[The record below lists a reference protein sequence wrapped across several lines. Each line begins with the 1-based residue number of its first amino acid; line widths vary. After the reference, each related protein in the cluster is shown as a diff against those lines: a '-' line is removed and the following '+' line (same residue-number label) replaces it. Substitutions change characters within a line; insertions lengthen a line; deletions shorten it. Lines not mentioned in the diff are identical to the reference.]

1 MNKSSLLLSFKKE
14 ESFFFKPLRGAFFF
28 EKKKQKTFICLFG
41 LVLGQAHASEALSA
55 SDVQAIVTR
64 VVEAAATMKKPA
76 TVAVTDRVGSGL
88 AVWQM
93 PGAPDPVSI
102 MNNPDGH
109 QAGLNGAAVPASA
122 VAISKAITAAY
133 LSSSYGNAFT
143 TRTASQII
151 QDHFDPGTANAASG
165 PLYGVQ
171 FSQLPCADLMTR
183 VVPGDALSI
192 TQGPHRS
199 PLGLAGDPG
208 GIPLYKGGQLVGGV
222 GVKASGAYGL
232 DANIHVNDHSIDEG
246 LALAGA
252 EGFSPPA
259 GILASTITVG
269 GLLLKYTDVA
279 AAALV
284 SPRSR
289 RVLTAATM
297 PGGLKTVPG
306 YYAASNGFI
315 AGSAYETPASGLV
328 PDTSGLIDAANPP
341 DVLITG
347 SCPGGA
353 CQTRYPA
360 IAGAGPE
367 ALSQAEVLAILR
379 AGYTLILNTRAQ
391 IRNPPGSAAAI
402 SISIVDA
409 YGRILGI
416 ISKSDAPIF
425 GIDVSLQ
432 KARSAV
438 LLSTASAGA
447 TLDSVSASA
456 KYVTA
461 ATNFFHAPVFS
472 QDHAWSARAIGN
484 VARDTYPDGI
494 SGTPNGPLG
503 VSATYSTPFDDGLQ
517 LDLVTADLVAGLA
530 YIAGATATDAPD
542 YCTSLPA
549 PGGSPVAPK
558 PVLAD
563 GLQIFPGGF
572 PIFRNGML
580 IGGVGASGDGV
591 DQDDLIAFL
600 SLYNAGVT
608 LKTGVGHAPASIRA
622 NLLSSGGVAPVYVS
636 CPFAPFLNNSENNV
650 CSGK

>member
-1 MNKSSLLLSFKKE
+1 
-14 ESFFFKPLRGAFFF
+14 
-28 EKKKQKTFICLFG
+28 
-41 LVLGQAHASEALSA
+41 
-55 SDVQAIVTR
+55 
-64 VVEAAATMKKPA
+64 
-76 TVAVTDRVGSGL
+76 
-88 AVWQM
+88 
-93 PGAPDPVSI
+93 
-102 MNNPDGH
+102 
-109 QAGLNGAAVPASA
+109 
-122 VAISKAITAAY
+122 
-133 LSSSYGNAFT
+133 
-143 TRTASQII
+143 
-151 QDHFDPGTANAASG
+151 
-165 PLYGVQ
+165 
-171 FSQLPCADLMTR
+171 MTR

-259 GILASTITVG
+259 GVLASTITVG

-341 DVLITG
+341 DVLITQRLLVELAG
-347 SCPGGA
+347 RK
-353 CQTRYPA
+353 TRELLLEIDRA
-360 IAGAGPE
+360 RAF
-367 ALSQAEVLAILR
+367 QVREVLAILR

-572 PIFRNGML
+572 PIFRNGVL

-622 NLLSSGGVAPVYVS
+622 NLLSSGGGAPVYVN

>member
-41 LVLGQAHASEALSA
+41 LVLGQAHAGEALSA
-55 SDVQAIVTR
+55 SDVQGIVTR
-64 VVEAAATMKKPA
+64 VVEAAVAMKKPA
-76 TVAVTDRVGSGL
+76 TVAVTDRMGSVL

-93 PGAPDPVSI
+93 PGAPDPVAI

-109 QAGLNGAAVPASA
+109 NAGLNGAAVPATA
-122 VAISKAITAAY
+122 VAISKALTASY

-151 QDHFDPGTANAASG
+151 QDHFDPGTANVPSG

-183 VVPGDALSI
+183 FVPGDALSI

-222 GVKASGAYGL
+222 GVKASGPYGL
-232 DANIHVNDHSIDEG
+232 DLNIHVNDHSIDEG

-259 GILASTITVG
+259 GIVASKITVG
-269 GLLLKYTDVA
+269 GLLLKYTDA
-279 AAALV
+279 SAAALK
-284 SPRSR
+284 
-289 RVLTAATM
+289 ATTL
-297 PGGLKTVPG
+297 PGGLRTVPG
-306 YYAASNGFI
+306 YYAATNGFI
-315 AGSAYETPASGLV
+315 AGGAYETAASGLV
-328 PDTSGLIDAANPP
+328 PDTSGLIDAADPP

-347 SCPGGA
+347 SCPGGV
-353 CQTRYPA
+353 CENRYPA
-360 IAGAGPE
+360 IAGEGPE
-367 ALSQAEVLAILR
+367 ALSQAEVLTILR
-379 AGYTLILNTRAQ
+379 AGYSLILNTRAQ

-402 SISIVDA
+402 SISVVDA

-447 TLDSVSASA
+447 TLDAAAASA

-472 QDHAWSARAIGN
+472 QDHAWSARSIGN

-494 SGTPNGPLG
+494 SGKPNGPLG
-503 VSATYSTPFDDGLQ
+503 ISATYSTPFDDGLQ

-530 YIAGATATDAPD
+530 YIEGASSSDAPH

-549 PGGSPVAPK
+549 PSGSTVAPQ

-572 PIFRNGML
+572 PIFRNGVL
-580 IGGVGASGDGV
+580 VGGIGASGDGV

-600 SLYNAGVT
+600 GLYNAGVA

-622 NLLSSGGVAPVYVS
+622 NLLSSGGVAPVYVN
-636 CPFAPFLNNSENNV
+636 CPFAPFLNNNENNV